1 MHEDKFNI
9 IEGKEMTLE
18 ALGYEIEEITG
29 MAVRDFEGD
38 ASRFVSKKPNADQEF
53 ETFNVRYD
61 FKESNDFVDVV
72 FTTQQKEEL
81 EDYDFDEEEVK
92 VQLITYKRMDAP
104 LENESEK
111 VEE

>member
-1 MHEDKFNI
+1 MHEEKFNI

-18 ALGYEIEEITG
+18 ALRYEIEEITG
-29 MAVRDFEGD
+29 MGVQSFDGE
-38 ASRFVSKKPNADQEF
+38 ASRFVSKKPNVDQEF

-61 FKESNDFVDVV
+61 FKDSNDFVDVV
-72 FTTQQKEEL
+72 FTTDQKENL
-81 EDYDFDEEEVK
+81 EDYDFDDEEVK

-104 LENESEK
+104 LGNEGDK